1 MIANSSNYE
10 TGRPDYLTQLSCP
23 VNEAPKPP
31 LAEEENFYVNNSI
44 DSKIVPGTPDYL
56 SMSPK
61 SGTVRYNTGAAHKS
75 DYIRP
80 DSPTITKNLDS
91 SPRNR
96 ADKHPNKKPELPE
109 EIPMLMRNENG
120 ALMHADSDE
129 EHNPNGYTEMS
140 FSNGRQPPATADPE
154 YTNVFSSSD
163 NYVNV
168 PANPGKAI
176 ANPSYITFKTVNE
189 RLN

>member
-1 MIANSSNYE
+1 MIANVSNYQ

-23 VNEAPKPP
+23 TTEAPKPP
-31 LAEEENFYVNNSI
+31 LAEEENFYVNNSVG
-44 DSKIVPGTPDYL
+44 SNNPLSSPDYL

-61 SGTVRYNTGAAHKS
+61 SGTVRYNSGGAHKS

-91 SPRNR
+91 SPKNK
-96 ADKHPNKKPELPE
+96 AKHPNKRPELPE
-109 EIPMLMRNENG
+109 EIPMLKRDENG
-120 ALMHADSDE
+120 AIVHADSDD

-140 FSNGRQPPATADPE
+140 FSNGRSPPTISDAE
-154 YTNVFSSSD
+154 YKNVFSSSD

-168 PANPGKAI
+168 PANPSKAI
-176 ANPSYITFKTVNE
+176 ANPSYITFNTVNE
-189 RLN
+189 RLS